1 MLCYLPKRSA
11 CVQNHYIAG
20 DVRTAKKKRA
30 YWAVEPRGTAIVFVH
45 GWKGQA
51 VGTWSD
57 FERLLSA
64 SPQCSG
70 CDLVFYAYDS
80 LRQPTL
86 ISATDLYR
94 YLSLMFKDPLQLI
107 NSDLEPDL
115 ERGSDFHYERI
126 ILIAHS
132 LGAIICRQALL
143 RAYRAKDAWPDQ
155 TELILFAPAHLGAPN
170 IISFVT
176 EVAGFLKVPLAIA
189 AAKFWWPTV
198 NEVREDSHT
207 ITDLA
212 KRTTAALAT
221 GRADYLRA
229 RKVFFGKRERIVT
242 VGDFCEDAPAD
253 SDSFPNKGHVGV
265 CKPRDGFRAPLDEI
279 LRIL

>member
-1 MLCYLPKRSA
+1 MQS
-11 CVQNHYIAG
+11 HYISG
-20 DVRTAKKKRA
+20 DVRTAKGMRA
-30 YWAVEPRGTAIVFVH
+30 YWAVEPQGTAILFVH

-64 SPQCSG
+64 SPKCSS
-70 CDLVFYAYDS
+70 CDLIFYAYDS
-80 LRQPTL
+80 LRQQTL

-94 YLSLMFKDPLQLI
+94 YLNLMFNWPLQLI
-107 NSDLEPDL
+107 NKDLEPEA
-115 ERGSDFHYERI
+115 ERGTDFYYKRI
-126 ILIAHS
+126 ILVAHS

-143 RAYRAKDAWPDQ
+143 RAYTAHDRWPDK
-155 TELILFAPAHLGAPN
+155 TELVLFAPAHLGAPN
-170 IISFVT
+170 IISFIT
-176 EVAGFLKVPLAIA
+176 EVAGFFKVPLAIG
-189 AAKFWWPTV
+189 AAKFWWPTI
-198 NEVREDSHT
+198 NELREDSNT

-212 KRTTAALAT
+212 KKTAAALAT
-221 GRADYLRA
+221 GGANYLRA

-242 VGDFCEDAPAD
+242 VGNFCEDAPAD

-265 CKPRDGFRAPLDEI
+265 CKPKDGFRAPLDEV